1 MSEILTFSIEDLTPA
16 RDAVLENQGI
26 PPGSDVNTEIDALC
40 TTALGL
46 LKEVAEPKGV
56 LREISASVFAGVF
69 RGEGQNEPSTP
80 VGDVFPRAENLA
92 LFVVTIGPRATREI
106 TERFAANDLAL
117 GAMLDSAASAAA
129 DKLAALAERRF
140 ADSLAKRGEMFP
152 GGRVLG
158 YSPGYC
164 GWHISGQ
171 RKLFDS
177 LEPEQIGV
185 ILTDSFL
192 MQPLKSVSGVLIA
205 GPKEIHNVRA
215 TYQFCSRC
223 KTRTCSGRAGASLAE

>member
-1 MSEILTFSIEDLTPA
+1 MSEILTFSIEELTPA
-16 RDAVLENQGI
+16 RDAVLVNQGI
-26 PPGSDVNTEIDALC
+26 PPGRDVSSEIDELC
-40 TTALGL
+40 TRAIEL
-46 LKEVAEPKGV
+46 LLEIAEPNGI
-56 LREISASVFAGVF
+56 LREISAREFAGVYAGQ
-69 RGEGQNEPSTP
+69 GENEPQTP
-80 VGDVFPRAENLA
+80 VGDVFPRAESLA

-129 DKLAALAERRF
+129 DKLAAVAERRF
-140 ADSLAKRGEMFP
+140 AESLAKRGEMST

-171 RKLFDS
+171 RKLFDF
-177 LEPEQIGV
+177 LKPEQIGV
-185 ILTDSFL
+185 TLTDSFL

-205 GPKEIHNVRA
+205 APKEIHNIRA

-223 KTRTCSGRAGASLAE
+223 KTRGCSGRAGASPAE